1 MYYLQAIKQKPLNA
15 SHRLI
20 LLEVGIA
27 EAILLI
33 GLWFL
38 NEYAASLLSWIIPAL
53 CTGILVISLIV
64 EWVERSSV
72 PRWYYW
78 LMAVVGL
85 IPLLVFVF
93 FFFLQ
98 EGRLEWMQSPF

>member
-1 MYYLQAIKQKPLNA
+1 MNA
-15 SHRLI
+15 SQRLI

-33 GLWFL
+33 ALWFL

-78 LMAVVGL
+78 LMVVTGM

-93 FFFLQ
+93 FFILQ
-98 EGRLEWMQSPF
+98 KGHLEWMQRPF